1 MIKIITD
8 SSSDITLD
16 KAKQIDVTIV
26 PLTIIFNNEEYL
38 DRFTIQ
44 PKEFYSKLESSKNL
58 PTTSQPAPSS
68 FLAEIEKAKENGDEV
83 IILTLSSKLSGTY
96 QSATIAKQMSEYE
109 PVHIIDSLNAT
120 LGLQFL
126 VDEAVRLRDL
136 GKSADE
142 IVEAIENIKHKI
154 KLIAVVDTLEYF
166 VKGGR
171 LSKTGGMAGTL
182 LKIKPL
188 VGLVDGSIDV
198 LGKSRGMLAAS
209 NKIAELISQSG
220 EMDLDYPVYVG
231 YTGSDE
237 GNEKFFS
244 NLQTTF
250 NFGDYKTYE
259 IGPTIGTHAGPGAK
273 GIVYKIK

>member
-8 SSSDITLD
+8 SSSDIPLD
-16 KAKQIDVTIV
+16 KAKEIDVAIV
-26 PLTIIFNNEEYL
+26 PLTIIFDKEEFL
-38 DRFTIQ
+38 DRYTIT
-44 PKEFYSKLESSKNL
+44 PDEFYAKLGNSKNL
-58 PTTSQPAPSS
+58 PTTSQPSPNS
-68 FLAEIEKAKENGDEV
+68 FLTEIEKAKNTGDDV
-83 IILTLSSKLSGTY
+83 IIITLSSKLSGTY
-96 QSATIAKQMSEYE
+96 QSATIAKQMSEYDN
-109 PVHIIDSLNAT
+109 VHIIDSLNAT

-126 VDEAVRLRDL
+126 VDEAVRLRNE
-136 GKSADE
+136 GKEVKE
-142 IVEAIENIKHKI
+142 IVDTIETIKHKI
-154 KLIAVVDTLEYF
+154 KLVAAVDTLEYF

-182 LKIKPL
+182 LKIKPI
-188 VGLVDGSIDV
+188 VGLIDGGLDV

-209 NKIAELISQSG
+209 NKIIELIAQSG

-237 GNEKFFS
+237 GNEKFFT
-244 NLQTTF
+244 NLQNEF
-250 NFGDYKTYE
+250 KFENYKTFA